1 MQSRPSAPAI
11 REWAKL
17 PLTLRVAEV
26 CGILRISERTLRQ
39 RLADGTMQPPPIP
52 GTSPYTWSRDV
63 LRAFIEGKAA

>member
-1 MQSRPSAPAI
+1 MQH
-11 REWAKL
+11 EVTDWAAL
-17 PLTLRVAEV
+17 PVALRVTEV
-26 CGILRISERTLRQ
+26 CAVLRISERTLRQ